1 MIVCLI
7 SFQSFYMYCMYYP
20 VSEQRQI
27 SQYIYF
33 VYVLPKVNPL
43 SDLSMRIKVF
53 CRPKYVNFFF
63 NPLNP
68 KIKI

>member
-1 MIVCLI
+1 MPDQFSKLHI
-7 SFQSFYMYCMYYP
+7 YCMYYA

-27 SQYIYF
+27 SQYIYL
-33 VYVLPKVNPL
+33 VYVLPKVHPL
-43 SDLSMRIKVF
+43 SDLSTGIKVF
-53 CRPKYVNFFF
+53 CRPKYVKFFF